1 MPVLKDCQCCGQQ
14 YSCPPSES
22 KKRKYCS
29 PYCARKVYLE
39 TWRRKHPQDAQEQ
52 DIRSFSKY
60 YCTYKGRAE
69 HMLNNAKGR
78 AKKKDISITID
89 KDWIVERL
97 QNGRCE
103 VTGLPFILEVNGGRG
118 HKKNSF
124 SPSIDRIDQ
133 QGDYSPENCRVVVW
147 IYNRARGAFP
157 DKDFDLMIKSIL
169 ENKRA

>member
-1 MPVLKDCQCCGQQ
+1 
-14 YSCPPSES
+14 
-22 KKRKYCS
+22 
-29 PYCARKVYLE
+29 
-39 TWRRKHPQDAQEQ
+39 
-52 DIRSFSKY
+52 
-60 YCTYKGRAE
+60 
-69 HMLNNAKGR
+69 MLNNAKGR